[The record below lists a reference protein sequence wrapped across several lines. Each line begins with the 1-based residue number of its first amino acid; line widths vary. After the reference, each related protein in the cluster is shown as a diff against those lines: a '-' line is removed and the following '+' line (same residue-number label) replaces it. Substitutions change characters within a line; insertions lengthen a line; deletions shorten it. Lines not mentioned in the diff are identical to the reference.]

1 MFSTVEQFSNLSR
14 HNVEGMEG
22 LLANF
27 SAVLKVPAR
36 PLTLALAL
44 GLALGLALT
53 LTLTLTRCDDDAVC
67 EDRSPGSYQCTC
79 IPPKAGDVFL

>member
-27 SAVLKVPAR
+27 SAVL
-36 PLTLALAL
+36 
-44 GLALGLALT
+44 
-53 LTLTLTRCDDDAVC
+53 DDFKRKPYDLLDYHKSHF
-67 EDRSPGSYQCTC
+67 DRDYLEFNANIQELEG
-79 IPPKAGDVFL
+79 